1 MAQTTF
7 SMRALPP
14 FRLDLTV
21 WALRRRPDNAVDAW
35 DGRTY
40 RRALEIEGKTI
51 ELAAVQAGS
60 SLAPRLTVTLTGAQ
74 LDAGTEDAARAAL
87 ARLLGP
93 ELDLSDFYRLAERDP
108 LLRTMATRFRGL
120 KPPRFPTLF
129 ECIVN
134 AIACQQLTL
143 TVGIRLLNRLAEAH
157 GTTPAEGG
165 PQALPVPSRL
175 AGLTPELLMPLGF
188 SRAKGRSIVELA
200 AAISGG
206 TFEPAA
212 IETLDD
218 GQALQTLLRLRGVG
232 RWTAEYAL
240 LRGLGRLHVF
250 PGDDV
255 GARNNL
261 ARWLDCRGPL
271 DYARVQ
277 AAVLHWQPFAGFV
290 YFHLLLA
297 NLAEHGTLTES
308 TSNGRSHAG
317 DQAGAS
323 PDTDDSTLA
332 QASAGPAGLLG
343 SGVPGQAPK

>member
-1 MAQTTF
+1 MARTTF
-7 SMRALPP
+7 SMPVVPP

-21 WALRRRPDNAVDAW
+21 WALRRRPDNAVDTW

-40 RRALEIEGKTI
+40 RRALEVEGGTI

-60 SLAPRLTVTLTGAQ
+60 SVAPRLTVTLTGTG
-74 LDAGTEDAARAAL
+74 LDRRTEETARAAL
-87 ARLLGP
+87 ARLLGS
-93 ELDLSDFYRLAERDP
+93 ETDLSAFYRLAERDP
-108 LLRTMATRFRGL
+108 LLRTLAARFRGL

-129 ECIVN
+129 ECLVN

-143 TVGIRLLNRLAEAH
+143 TVGIRLLNRLAKAH
-157 GTTPAEGG
+157 GTTPEDG
-165 PQALPVPSRL
+165 ALHAFPVPTRL
-175 AGLTPELLMPLGF
+175 ALAPETLRPLGF
-188 SRAKGRSIVELA
+188 SGAKARSIVELA
-200 AAISGG
+200 AGIGAG
-206 TFEPAA
+206 TFDPSA
-212 IETLDD
+212 IERLDD
-218 GQALQTLLRLRGVG
+218 REALQALLRLRGVG

-277 AAVLHWQPFAGFV
+277 AAVRHWQPFAGLV

-297 NLAEHGTLTES
+297 SLAEHGTLTEYPNDGHS
-308 TSNGRSHAG
+308 LAG
-317 DQAGAS
+317 D
-323 PDTDDSTLA
+323 D
-332 QASAGPAGLLG
+332 AGPAD
-343 SGVPGQAPK
+343 VGQ

>member
-1 MAQTTF
+1 MARRTF
-7 SMRALPP
+7 SMPALPP

-21 WALRRRPDNAVDAW
+21 WALRRRPDNAVDTW

-40 RRALEIEGKTI
+40 RRALEIQGGTI

-60 SLAPRLTVTLTGAQ
+60 SLAPRLTVTLTGTR
-74 LDAGTEDAARAAL
+74 LDRRTEEAARAAL

-93 ELDLSDFYRLAERDP
+93 ETDLSTFYRLAERDP
-108 LLRTMATRFRGL
+108 LLRTLAARFRGL

-129 ECIVN
+129 ECLVN

-143 TVGIRLLNRLAEAH
+143 TVGIRLLNRLAKAH
-157 GTTPAEGG
+157 GTTPEKG
-165 PQALPVPSRL
+165 ALHAFPVPTRL
-175 AGLTPELLMPLGF
+175 AGLAPETLRPLGF
-188 SRAKGRSIVELA
+188 SGAKTRSIVELA
-200 AAISGG
+200 AGISAG
-206 TFEPAA
+206 TFDPSA
-212 IETLDD
+212 IERLDD
-218 GQALQTLLRLRGVG
+218 REALQALLRLRGVG

-261 ARWLDCRGPL
+261 ARWLDCRGEF

-277 AAVLHWQPFAGFV
+277 AAVSVWQPFAGLV

-297 NLAEHGTLTES
+297 SLAERGTLTE
-308 TSNGRSHAG
+308 
-317 DQAGAS
+317 
-323 PDTDDSTLA
+323 A
-332 QASAGPAGLLG
+332 QAPSAA
-343 SGVPGQAPK
+343 APDANVRV